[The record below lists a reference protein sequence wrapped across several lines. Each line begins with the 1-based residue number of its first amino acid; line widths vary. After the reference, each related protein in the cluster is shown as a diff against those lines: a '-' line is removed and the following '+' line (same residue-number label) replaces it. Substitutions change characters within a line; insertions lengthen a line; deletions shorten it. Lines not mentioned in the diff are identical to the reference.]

1 MGWGIHVCCNSIFLC
16 WAASRSAR
24 GHSLQCA
31 MNMHDAH
38 LNYICINKFI
48 QIKLYK

>member
-1 MGWGIHVCCNSIFLC
+1 MGLGVHVCVAILYFYVGLHLD
-16 WAASRSAR
+16 R